1 MDEMV
6 NLTVQMPLS
15 EQDLRALKHT
25 RGRRRL
31 RDVEA
36 KCPPGVLLKLNKDYG
51 DYGVLEISGPAEK
64 VQMAQKRVEECTGP
78 IKELSSAVWY
88 ELLRT
93 RKGFGALNLIQ
104 KLTGCRLHLE
114 RNASQVRLLGSAH
127 AAAWASALIGNL
139 EEMCVEARVPAEL
152 LSIKPDQKLLSR
164 IACQTSVTL
173 CFQESELCVMGFR
186 AAVHNAMA
194 EMQRLVRLARFG
206 ANLSDLVDVDFP
218 SNSMEQEV
226 QNLAPLLPLAHEWA
240 SCPHFNPV
248 KSS

>member
-1 MDEMV
+1 MEIEAHEISGSANKVTDEMDEMDEMI
-6 NLTVQMPLS
+6 VQMPLS

-36 KCPPGVLLKLNKDYG
+36 KCPPGVLLKLKKDG

-64 VQMAQKRVEECTGP
+64 VQIAQKRVEECTGP

-114 RNASQVRLLGSAH
+114 RNASQVRLLPNCMPNLCDFVLPGVR
-127 AAAWASALIGNL
+127 ALRDGLQGCCPQCNGRD
-139 EEMCVEARVPAEL
+139 AKT
-152 LSIKPDQKLLSR
+152 S
-164 IACQTSVTL
+164 QTSKIWG
-173 CFQESELCVMGFR
+173 Q
-186 AAVHNAMA
+186 
-194 EMQRLVRLARFG
+194 
-206 ANLSDLVDVDFP
+206 P
-218 SNSMEQEV
+218 
-226 QNLAPLLPLAHEWA
+226 
-240 SCPHFNPV
+240 
-248 KSS
+248 

>member
-1 MDEMV
+1 M
-6 NLTVQMPLS
+6 
-15 EQDLRALKHT
+15 
-25 RGRRRL
+25 
-31 RDVEA
+31 
-36 KCPPGVLLKLNKDYG
+36 
-51 DYGVLEISGPAEK
+51 
-64 VQMAQKRVEECTGP
+64 
-78 IKELSSAVWY
+78 
-88 ELLRT
+88 
-93 RKGFGALNLIQ
+93 
-104 KLTGCRLHLE
+104 
-114 RNASQVRLLGSAH
+114 RLLGSAH

-194 EMQRLVRLARFG
+194 EMQRLVRLARSG